1 MMGVVALE
9 DGKNLGIY
17 AHNKRLLVG
26 GANIMLFNFRNY
38 VLISMHGVSHLYP
51 YSLQRKMIS
60 PASLSF
66 L

>member
-9 DGKNLGIY
+9 EGKNLGIY

-38 VLISMHGVSHLYP
+38 VFPCMGSRTCTLIHFKG
-51 YSLQRKMIS
+51 K
-60 PASLSF
+60 
-66 L
+66 